1 MPTRKPDDRI
11 NSIYRTI
18 RDSRA
23 QEQQAGMQPMRQA
36 GGPQRYL
43 APSSTLA
50 QYRALGTTADRTYQ
64 AGRGP
69 IGVNVESRPGS
80 AFTKR
85 RMGRSS
91 DEKMAD
97 RMAMIAQARSG
108 IPATDMGRARYGSAA
123 EGRDITTGREIGRG
137 RGGSGGY
144 EGTAADDIY
153 NSIRAA
159 KEYQLYQNAMADG
172 RPDVAAQHKARM
184 GAYKAQYDA
193 GLARLDLLKAQRAYE
208 NPPDPNAVTPTE
220 SRLQSQHE
228 RDTFSADVTPS
239 VKSVSENK
247 ESGDP
252 HVVLAAQKM
261 RDAGLP
267 GSDTAMAIQKY
278 GELKAKIAKGGLG
291 SISNDEDQA
300 AFKWLLKYGLDP
312 TADRLTEMRKEAL
325 K

>member
-1 MPTRKPDDRI
+1 
-11 NSIYRTI
+11 
-18 RDSRA
+18 
-23 QEQQAGMQPMRQA
+23 
-36 GGPQRYL
+36 
-43 APSSTLA
+43 
-50 QYRALGTTADRTYQ
+50 
-64 AGRGP
+64 
-69 IGVNVESRPGS
+69 
-80 AFTKR
+80 
-85 RMGRSS
+85 
-91 DEKMAD
+91 
-97 RMAMIAQARSG
+97 
-108 IPATDMGRARYGSAA
+108 MGRARYGSTA
-123 EGRDITTGREIGRG
+123 EGRDITTGRELFRG
-137 RGGSGGY
+137 RGAASGSAGDDMYQAIRIAQAYEDLSKARSERNPDRVKQAEDYYNALSARYKAGKARY
-144 EGTAADDIY
+144 EG
-153 NSIRAA
+153 
-159 KEYQLYQNAMADG
+159 MAT
-172 RPDVAAQHKARM
+172 
-184 GAYKAQYDA
+184 
-193 GLARLDLLKAQRAYE
+193 QREYE
-208 NPPDPNAVTPTE
+208 NPPDPNAATPTE
-220 SRLQSQHE
+220 SRLQSKHE